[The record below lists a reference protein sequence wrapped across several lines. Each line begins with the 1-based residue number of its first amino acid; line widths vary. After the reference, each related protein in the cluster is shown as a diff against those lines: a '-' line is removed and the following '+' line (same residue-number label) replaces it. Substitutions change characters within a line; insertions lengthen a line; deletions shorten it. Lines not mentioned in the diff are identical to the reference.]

1 MKPAEFTLFLEKVA
15 LPSENSEH
23 ILCPN
28 RNFPSVQL
36 QLRNCSRARQEY
48 IQPYI
53 NDKTNKMHKLG
64 TYSRLYIQVCKK

>member
-1 MKPAEFTLFLEKVA
+1 MKTAEFTLFLEKVA
-15 LPSENSEH
+15 LPSETSEH

-53 NDKTNKMHKLG
+53 NDKKINIL
-64 TYSRLYIQVCKK
+64 YSRLYIQVIKK